1 MLSNLLICISLA
13 IPNEQNLRY
22 CVYKIDNEIESIY
35 SGYIPLTPK
44 STLRW
49 IGFSDYG
56 SLCILDSVGTLRI
69 LLKTYWTPLCYVDN
83 AVIINIYN

>member
-1 MLSNLLICISLA
+1 M
-13 IPNEQNLRY
+13 
-22 CVYKIDNEIESIY
+22 YKIDNKVEEVY

-56 SLCILDSVGTLRI
+56 SLCTLDSIGTLQI
-69 LLKTYWTPLCYVDN
+69 LHKSYWTPLCLVDN
-83 AVIINIYN
+83 AVNIK